1 MNNKTTRNSILLLV
15 TAAVWGAA
23 FVAQTVGGQ
32 TIGAYSFNCVRCII
46 GALVLIPVM
55 KFLDKKDLS
64 QQVGIL
70 MGASA
75 GKAGFLTAVYILLVP
90 ILGLF
95 LHKKCGINIWFAV
108 ALALVG
114 LYFLCMQDKNGFQPA
129 DLLLLCCALGF
140 SIQILFVDYFSP
152 KVDGV
157 RLSMIQF
164 LVTGLLTAIPMF
176 TVDMQHSISGIE
188 AWASAFLSWSAWVP
202 ILYAGIMSCG
212 VGYTLQ
218 IIGQNGLNPTVA
230 SLIMSLEAVF
240 SAVFGWLILGQK
252 LSIKEILGCCLIF
265 SAIIL
270 AQLPVQRKAKFA
282 GESYGENRNE

>member
-1 MNNKTTRNSILLLV
+1 
-15 TAAVWGAA
+15 
-23 FVAQTVGGQ
+23 
-32 TIGAYSFNCVRCII
+32 
-46 GALVLIPVM
+46 
-55 KFLDKKDLS
+55 
-64 QQVGIL
+64 

-164 LVTGLLTAIPMF
+164 LVTGLLTAILMF

-188 AWASAFLSWSAWVP
+188 AWASAFYHGQRGFRFCMRELCHVVWDIRYRSLDRMDS
-202 ILYAGIMSCG
+202 IL
-212 VGYTLQ
+212 Q
-218 IIGQNGLNPTVA
+218 
-230 SLIMSLEAVF
+230 
-240 SAVFGWLILGQK
+240 WLL
-252 LSIKEILGCCLIF
+252 
-265 SAIIL
+265 
-270 AQLPVQRKAKFA
+270 
-282 GESYGENRNE
+282 